1 MECNSLIKNM
11 DLPEAFSCTK
21 YQWKKL
27 VVKKINEK
35 NRNDVLNS
43 IEKSKKL
50 NFEELKAEEFERK
63 PYISTLNIHDAR
75 TKFALRSKMTK
86 TIKLNFKNDPKYKKE
101 LWQCN
106 DCTKI
111 DSQEH
116 ILWCQAYAALRVD
129 KNLDEDKD
137 LTRYF
142 QQVLRYRED

>member
-101 LWQCN
+101 LCHFSL
-106 DCTKI
+106 DLSKI
-111 DSQEH
+111 FHDS
-116 ILWCQAYAALRVD
+116 ILDLFPNICICIDKFFFQFFLRSAS
-129 KNLDEDKD
+129 
-137 LTRYF
+137 
-142 QQVLRYRED
+142 